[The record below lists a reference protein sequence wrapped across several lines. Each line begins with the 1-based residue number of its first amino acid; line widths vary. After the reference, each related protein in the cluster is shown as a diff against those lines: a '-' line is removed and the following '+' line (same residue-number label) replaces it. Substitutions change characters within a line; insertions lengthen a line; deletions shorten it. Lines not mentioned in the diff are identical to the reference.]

1 MSSRAKTHYISK
13 LVFTNNEGKGVLHMN
28 IKEVDQTFKQIIEA
42 QMKGNLTG
50 EQFIKLKELQ
60 TLLKVLE
67 ENNKQYRKVVD
78 SLMA

>member
-1 MSSRAKTHYISK
+1 
-13 LVFTNNEGKGVLHMN
+13 MN

-42 QMKGNLTG
+42 QKERQLTG
-50 EQFIKLKELQ
+50 EEFLRLKELQ

-67 ENNKQYRKVVD
+67 ENNQEYRRIVD

>member
-1 MSSRAKTHYISK
+1 
-13 LVFTNNEGKGVLHMN
+13 MN

-67 ENNKQYRKVVD
+67 KNNKEYRKVVD

>member
-1 MSSRAKTHYISK
+1 MKEEYY
-13 LVFTNNEGKGVLHMN
+13 MN

-42 QMKGNLTG
+42 QKERQLTG
-50 EQFIKLKELQ
+50 EEFLRLKELQ

-67 ENNKQYRKVVD
+67 ENNQEYRRIVD